1 MQHNSIQPTL
11 QGEQHPTIPKS
22 SMQQQSINKA
32 QTSRFYLDV
41 PSPLGTLRLESDG
54 EALTALH
61 FEDTKAVHT
70 TTVAWHEAPQLPLFK
85 EVQTWLSR
93 YFGGQESPTPSA
105 SGHSLSASRL
115 ATIAG
120 HTPRPNHYL
129 RRFGRTPSQTKRLGA
144 HVGSSCGASSGKQ
157 SHQHNHTLSSCN
169 RRKWRAN
176 RLCGRTEKEN
186 VFAQCR
192 AWQYFAT

>member
-85 EVQTWLSR
+85 EVQTWLAR
-93 YFGGQESPTPSA
+93 YFGVL
-105 SGHSLSASRL
+105 LSAKVLTSL
-115 ATIAG
+115 
-120 HTPRPNHYL
+120 YE
-129 RRFGRTPSQTKRLGA
+129 LGL
-144 HVGSSCGASSGKQ
+144 
-157 SHQHNHTLSSCN
+157 TLLTMYQPFLLPLFLLLN
-169 RRKWRAN
+169 
-176 RLCGRTEKEN
+176 
-186 VFAQCR
+186 
-192 AWQYFAT
+192 